1 MFLTSLWQWNAV
13 CLTRQWGENGY
24 EPLYPYFPQE
34 EEEEMKVFLRE
45 YAVELVQFWLDQNE
59 FCEYEPA
66 TLFAIEIL
74 RMPQYWFLLDFLKN
88 DIIYVSD
95 LGREVYDKYVSIKET
110 RDTNSEIGDDIVY
123 CDKFIFYAEASQ
135 VCHVAQYFFMNMKT
149 ETSTPLVIATIAM
162 NMLTGSS
169 ATPQEYEDSEPMAL
183 MCPKRLAG
191 V

>member
-1 MFLTSLWQWNAV
+1 M
-13 CLTRQWGENGY
+13 GENGY

-45 YAVELVQFWLDQNE
+45 YTLELVQFWLDQQKE
-59 FCEYEPA
+59 LWEYEPA

-74 RMPQYWFLLDFLKN
+74 RMPQYWFLLDFLKD

-95 LGREVYDKYVSIKET
+95 LGKEVYDKYVSIKET
-110 RDTNSEIGDDIVY
+110 RDTYSEIGDDIVY
-123 CDKFIFYAEASQ
+123 CDKFIFYAEASH

-169 ATPQEYEDSEPMAL
+169 ATPQEYEDSEPMAI
-183 MCPKRLAG
+183 MCPNRLAG